1 MIDEGHKYSV
11 KYSYAVHKV
20 ITLTHSDTNQWCANP
35 NPNSSHF
42 GLDFDWIRIQT
53 LKSWIRIRSQ
63 EKMGEF
69 GFRFESGFEL
79 LVADHKLLD
88 SDSDLDSRKLRW
100 IQIRVDSDSRQV
112 DSDSASRSLDSHI
125 SDVLI
130 RIRIQSSLLVSDTQQ
145 FQVQLSLCLPQ

>member
-1 MIDEGHKYSV
+1 
-11 KYSYAVHKV
+11 
-20 ITLTHSDTNQWCANP
+20 
-35 NPNSSHF
+35 
-42 GLDFDWIRIQT
+42 
-53 LKSWIRIRSQ
+53 
-63 EKMGEF
+63 MGEF